1 MGAYHFPQDAAVTEL
16 EASAKK
22 GAGANLLD
30 PLRFGRWR
38 DGSARS
44 PARQNGIES
53 DVRCYPANLT
63 VL

>member
-1 MGAYHFPQDAAVTEL
+1 MGAFHFPQDAAITEL

-38 DGSARS
+38 D
-44 PARQNGIES
+44 
-53 DVRCYPANLT
+53 
-63 VL
+63 